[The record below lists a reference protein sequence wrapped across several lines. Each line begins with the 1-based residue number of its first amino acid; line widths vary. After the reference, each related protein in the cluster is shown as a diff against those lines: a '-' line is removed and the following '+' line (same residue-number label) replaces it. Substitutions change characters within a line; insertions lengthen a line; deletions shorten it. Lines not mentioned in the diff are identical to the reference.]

1 MTDINWITKY
11 FNKNII
17 ENLED
22 NLLKLMN
29 TTKDISSLETKI
41 DQQEENYMMKINE
54 IKDNYDEKE
63 IIKNYQHVT
72 ALEILQ
78 RELEIIKL
86 ISKYSLQNNYL
97 NYDFIICSLK
107 YVLHLS
113 EILRKK
119 LNQADL
125 EMEPL
130 DNNSNLS
137 RCSYKFCNFKESCTY
152 NYNKKNNYCYQDHYV
167 HNMVSHDIKI
177 LINYIET
184 KYYNIEK
191 IQPNKEILKSINTLS
206 YVINHMETELK
217 TKCIYLEKDEWDKH
231 HYINVAKK

>member
-1 MTDINWITKY
+1 MNPNNWTTQY

-17 ENLED
+17 D
-22 NLLKLMN
+22 KIDQSLLDLMK

-41 DQQEENYMMKINE
+41 EQQEEDYMIKINE
-54 IKDNYDEKE
+54 IKDNYNEQE
-63 IIKNYQHVT
+63 IIKNYQNIP
-72 ALEILQ
+72 ALGILQ
-78 RELEIIKL
+78 KELEIIKL

-97 NYDFIICSLK
+97 SYDFIICSLK

-119 LNQADL
+119 INQSELDI
-125 EMEPL
+125 EPI
-130 DNNSNLS
+130 DNIPGIS
-137 RCSYKFCNFKESCTY
+137 RCSYKFCNFKETCTY
-152 NYNKKNNYCYQDHYV
+152 NYNKTNNYCYQDHYV

-177 LINYIET
+177 LIEYIQT
-184 KYYNIEK
+184 KYETTDK

-217 TKCIYLEKDEWDKH
+217 TKCIYLDKQDWDKH
-231 HYINVAKK
+231 HYINTIKK